1 MYRSFAQIRARTA
14 MMAALAATALALS
27 TQPACAQPALKSA
40 EKAEKAAP
48 TTAESA
54 AIKKALEQKF
64 PGAEVRGV
72 AKTPYLGLYEVQFDD
87 RIVYTDTK
95 ARYIVVGAVYD
106 TESKVNLTE
115 ERQRKLNRVDVSSLP
130 LDLALKKVKGTGERT
145 LVVFSDADCPFCH
158 KLEDELKTVDN
169 VTIYTFL
176 FPIDSLHPDAARKSR
191 MIWCAPDR
199 QAAWD
204 AFFATGALPDNKGE
218 CDAPIA
224 KTAELGARFKVNATP
239 TLVFADGSIVPGALP
254 AQRLEAELKSAETEL
269 KKLAAA
275 KK

>member
-1 MYRSFAQIRARTA
+1 MYRTFAHIRARTA
-14 MMAALAATALALS
+14 MTAALAATALALS
-27 TQPACAQPALKSA
+27 AQPSFAQPAGKP
-40 EKAEKAAP
+40 AEKAAP
-48 TTAESA
+48 TTAETA
-54 AIKKALEQKF
+54 GIKKVLEQKF

-72 AKTPYLGLYEVQFDD
+72 AKTPYFGLYEVQFDD
-87 RIVYTDTK
+87 RIVYTDAK
-95 ARYIVVGAVYD
+95 ARYLVVGAVYD

-115 ERQRKLNRVDVSSLP
+115 ERQRKLNRVDISTLP

-254 AQRLEAELKSAETEL
+254 AQRLEAELKSAETEV